1 SQEKHAHIRQLYT
14 LLITQG
20 VDILSAV
27 QQPMS
32 SCLNVSVKNLKQELA
47 RFECD
52 SINWSSRVDKYEE
65 ELSQYFEHCTTQEDI
80 NEV

>member
-1 SQEKHAHIRQLYT
+1 AQEKYAYVRQLYK

-20 VDILSAV
+20 VDILSAMK
-27 QQPMS
+27 QTN
-32 SCLNVSVKNLKQELA
+32 CLNVSVKNLKQELA

-52 SINWSSRVDKYEE
+52 SINWSSKAEKYEE
-65 ELSQYFEHCTTQEDI
+65 ELSQHFQHCTTQEEI

>member
-1 SQEKHAHIRQLYT
+1 SQERHAHIRQLYN

-27 QQPMS
+27 QQPN
-32 SCLNVSVKNLKQELA
+32 CLNVSVKNLKQELA
-47 RFECD
+47 KFECD
-52 SINWSSRVDKYEE
+52 CINWSSRAEKYEE
-65 ELSQYFEHCTTQEDI
+65 EVSQYFQHCTTQEDI

>member
-1 SQEKHAHIRQLYT
+1 SQEKHAHIRQLYN

-27 QQPMS
+27 QQLN
-32 SCLNVSVKNLKQELA
+32 CLNVSVKNLKQELA

-52 SINWSSRVDKYEE
+52 SISWSSRADKYEE
-65 ELSQYFEHCTTQEDI
+65 ELSRYFQHCTTQEDI

>member
-1 SQEKHAHIRQLYT
+1 SQEKHAHIRQLYN

-27 QQPMS
+27 QQPN
-32 SCLNVSVKNLKQELA
+32 CLNVSVKNLKQELA

-52 SINWSSRVDKYEE
+52 SINWSSQAAKYEE
-65 ELSQYFEHCTTQEDI
+65 EVSQYFHHCTAQEDI

>member
-1 SQEKHAHIRQLYT
+1 SQEKHAHIRQLYN

-20 VDILSAV
+20 ADILSAV
-27 QQPMS
+27 QQPN
-32 SCLNVSVKNLKQELA
+32 CLNVSVRNLKQELA

-52 SINWSSRVDKYEE
+52 SINWSSRADRYEE
-65 ELSQYFEHCTTQEDI
+65 ELSQYFQHCTTQEDI

>member
-1 SQEKHAHIRQLYT
+1 SQEKHAHIRQLYN

-27 QQPMS
+27 QQPN
-32 SCLNVSVKNLKQELA
+32 CLNVSVSNLKQELA

-52 SINWSSRVDKYEE
+52 SINWSSRADKYEE
-65 ELSQYFEHCTTQEDI
+65 ELSQYFQHCTTQEDI

>member
-1 SQEKHAHIRQLYT
+1 SQEKHARIRQLYK

-27 QQPMS
+27 QQPNF
-32 SCLNVSVKNLKQELA
+32 LNVSVKNLKQELA
-47 RFECD
+47 RLECEG
-52 SINWSSRVDKYEE
+52 INWSSKADKYEE
-65 ELSQYFEHCTTQEDI
+65 KLSQHFQNCTTQEDI

>member
-1 SQEKHAHIRQLYT
+1 SQEKHAHIRQLYN

-27 QQPMS
+27 QQPN
-32 SCLNVSVKNLKQELA
+32 CLNVSVKNLKQELA

-52 SINWSSRVDKYEE
+52 SINWSSRAEKYEE
-65 ELSQYFEHCTTQEDI
+65 QVSQYFQHCTTQEDI

>member
-1 SQEKHAHIRQLYT
+1 SQEKHTHIRHLYN

-27 QQPMS
+27 QQPN
-32 SCLNVSVKNLKQELA
+32 CLNVSVKNLKQELA

-52 SINWSSRVDKYEE
+52 SINWSSRAEKYEE
-65 ELSQYFEHCTTQEDI
+65 EVSQYFQYCTTQEDI

>member
-1 SQEKHAHIRQLYT
+1 SQEKHAHIRQLYK

-27 QQPMS
+27 QQHN
-32 SCLNVSVKNLKQELA
+32 CLNVSVKNLKQELA

-52 SINWSSRVDKYEE
+52 SINWNSKADKYEE
-65 ELSQYFEHCTTQEDI
+65 ELSQHFQCCTTKEEI

>member
-1 SQEKHAHIRQLYT
+1 QEKHAHIRELYK

-27 QQPMS
+27 RQPD
-32 SCLNVSVKNLKQELA
+32 CLNVSVKNLKQEVA

-52 SINWSSRVDKYEE
+52 SINWSSKAEKYEE
-65 ELSQYFEHCTTQEDI
+65 ELSQHLKHCTIEEEI

>member
-1 SQEKHAHIRQLYT
+1 SQEKHAHIRQLYN
-14 LLITQG
+14 LLIAQG

-27 QQPMS
+27 QQPN
-32 SCLNVSVKNLKQELA
+32 CLNVSVRNLKQELA

-52 SINWSSRVDKYEE
+52 SINWSSRADKYEE
-65 ELSQYFEHCTTQEDI
+65 ELLQYFQHCTTQEDI

>member
-1 SQEKHAHIRQLYT
+1 AQEKHAYVRQLYK

-20 VDILSAV
+20 VDILSAM
-27 QQPMS
+27 QQTN
-32 SCLNVSVKNLKQELA
+32 CLNVSVKNLKQELA

-52 SINWSSRVDKYEE
+52 SINWSSKADKREE
-65 ELSQYFEHCTTQEDI
+65 ELSRYLQQCTTQGEI

>member
-20 VDILSAV
+20 VAILSAV
-27 QQPMS
+27 QQPN
-32 SCLNVSVKNLKQELA
+32 CLNVSVKNLKQELA

-52 SINWSSRVDKYEE
+52 SINWSSRVEKYEE
-65 ELSQYFEHCTTQEDI
+65 ELSQYFQHCTTQEDI

>member
-1 SQEKHAHIRQLYT
+1 SQEKHAHIRQLYN

-27 QQPMS
+27 QQPN
-32 SCLNVSVKNLKQELA
+32 CLNVSVKNLKQELA

-52 SINWSSRVDKYEE
+52 SINWSSRADKYEE
-65 ELSQYFEHCTTQEDI
+65 ELSQCFQHWTTQEDI